1 MQNNIATAK
10 FLHFIALMILAGCMR
25 QLPDLQ
31 QKEQDLTLRYDEPAE
46 EWVEA
51 LPVGNGRLGAM
62 VFGNPS
68 REELQL
74 NEETVW
80 AGEPGNNINPETG
93 EAIPEIRRL
102 LDEEK
107 YAEAQEYA
115 NEHIQSTDNGMPYQ
129 PVGHLFLEFPGHD
142 DYSDYSRTLDLERAV
157 STSSYKV
164 GDVTYHRE
172 TFASFTD
179 DVIVMK
185 ISADQPGSINGNISF
200 SSPQEHQVRIG
211 EHEMEISGRTSD
223 HEGKEGKIR
232 FNTTLRAL
240 HGGGEIVPGDSTL
253 TVENADELTLFISIG
268 TNFKSYNDLSGNA
281 AQVAADHLQ
290 SVLQKEYDELLR
302 DHIEFYQSYF
312 DRVDLYLGET
322 EAAQKA
328 TDVRVQDFATANDP
342 QLAALYFQF
351 GRYLLIS
358 SSQPG
363 GQPPTLQGIW
373 NSHMMPPWDS
383 KYTQNINAEM
393 NYWPAEVTNLSELHQ
408 PLFEMIRD
416 LSVTGRESAR
426 QTYNADGWVAH
437 HNTDLWRVTDPVDGA
452 YSWGLWPMAGPWY
465 NQHLYEH
472 YRFTGDTEF
481 IESFY
486 PVLKS
491 SSQFYLDE
499 LQPFPESVWMVVSPS
514 VSPENEYHYGEGK
527 RAAISSGVTMDNQ
540 LLFDLFTITQKT
552 ANLLDTDQ
560 EFVQQLE
567 EMKAKLPPMQI
578 GKHGQLQEW
587 IHDWDRPEDKHR
599 HVSHLYGLYPSNQ
612 ISPYRTPELFAAA
625 RQSLLYRGDVST
637 GWSMGWKVNLWAR
650 FLDGDHAYKLIQ
662 DQLSPSRQPDGSER
676 GGTYP
681 NLFDAHPPFQID
693 GNFGCTA
700 GIAEMLL
707 QSHDG
712 AIHVLPALPTAW
724 NKGYVKGLKA
734 RGGFEMDLEWNDG
747 RVNTIWI
754 TSELGGNSRIRSYVP
769 LEGNGITKATGEN
782 PNPFYQVPVI
792 KEPIISPEA
801 EEVDLNLRDV
811 YLYDLETDPGK
822 TYVLK
827 AAEAHEN

>member
-1 MQNNIATAK
+1 MKNPVSTISLII
-10 FLHFIALMILAGCMR
+10 FLVILFLTGCN
-25 QLPDLQ
+25 QAEPTIQ
-31 QKEQDLTLRYDEPAE
+31 QKEQDLILRYDEPADD
-46 EWVEA
+46 WVEA
-51 LPVGNGRLGAM
+51 LPIGNGRLGAM
-62 VFGNPS
+62 VFGNPA

-102 LDEEK
+102 LNEGM

-115 NEHIQSTDNGMPYQ
+115 NQHIQSINDGMPYQ
-129 PVGHLFLEFPGHD
+129 PVGHLFIEFPGHD
-142 DYSDYSRTLDLERAV
+142 SYTNYSRSLDLKTAV
-157 STSSYKV
+157 SSSSYQV
-164 GDVTYHRE
+164 DGVTYHRE
-172 TFASFTD
+172 IFSSFTD
-179 DVIVMK
+179 DVMVMK
-185 ISADQPGSINGNISF
+185 ITADQPGSISSTLSF
-200 SSPQEHQVRIG
+200 SSPQEHEVSIG
-211 EHEMEISGRTSD
+211 ENEMEISGRSGD
-223 HEGKEGKIR
+223 HEGKEGKVR
-232 FNTTLRAL
+232 FNTVIRVLND
-240 HGGGEIVPGDSTL
+240 GGEITSGDSTL
-253 TVENADELTLFISIG
+253 AVQNADELTLFISIG
-268 TNFKSYNDLSGNA
+268 TNFKNYDDLS
-281 AQVAADHLQ
+281 ADPNQITSDYLEK
-290 SVLQKEYDELLR
+290 VLQKEYDDLLQN
-302 DHIEFYQSYF
+302 HIEFYQSYF
-312 DRVDLYLGET
+312 NRVDLYLGET
-322 EAAQKA
+322 DASQNS
-328 TDVRVQDFATANDP
+328 TDVRVEEFASADDP

-373 NSHMMPPWDS
+373 NHHMMPPWDS

-408 PLFEMIRD
+408 PLLDMIRD
-416 LSVTGRESAR
+416 LSVTGQESAR

-452 YSWGLWPMAGPWY
+452 HSWGLWPMAGAWY
-465 NQHLYEH
+465 NQHVYQH
-472 YRFTGDTEF
+472 YNFTGDSEF

-499 LQPFPESVWMVVSPS
+499 LQPFPENDWMVVSPS
-514 VSPENEYHYGEGK
+514 VSPENVYHYGDEK
-527 RAAISSGVTMDNQ
+527 SAAISLGVTMDNQ
-540 LLFDLFTITQKT
+540 LVFDLFTITQKT
-552 ANLLDTDQ
+552 ARLLGRDE
-560 EFVQQLE
+560 EFVRELE

-578 GKHGQLQEW
+578 GQYGQLQEW
-587 IHDWDRPEDKHR
+587 IYDWDDPEDDHR

-650 FLDGDHAYKLIQ
+650 LLDGDHAYKLIQ

-712 AIHVLPALPTAW
+712 AIHILPALPTAW
-724 NKGYVKGLKA
+724 DDGYIKGLRA
-734 RGGFEMDLEWNDG
+734 NGGFEVDIEWENGSAKRILLHSD
-747 RVNTIWI
+747 
-754 TSELGGNSRIRSYVP
+754 LGGNGRIRSYSP
-769 LEGNGITKATGEN
+769 LEGEGLTEASGEN
-782 PNPFYQVPVI
+782 PNPFYGVPQI
-792 KEPIISPEA
+792 KEPIISPQA
-801 EEVDLNLRDV
+801 EIPDLNIREV
-811 YLYDLETDPGK
+811 YLYDLNTEPDQ
-822 TYVLK
+822 TYILTS
-827 AAEAHEN
+827 ADSDEN

>member
-1 MQNNIATAK
+1 MSKPVFPTTLIL
-10 FLHFIALMILAGCMR
+10 FLVILFLTGCN
-25 QLPDLQ
+25 QTEPIIQ
-31 QKEQDLTLRYDEPAE
+31 QKEQDLILRYDEPAE
-46 EWVEA
+46 DWVEA
-51 LPVGNGRLGAM
+51 LPIGNGRLGAM
-62 VFGNPS
+62 VFGHPA

-102 LDEEK
+102 LNEGM

-115 NEHIQSTDNGMPYQ
+115 NQHVQSVNDGMPYQ
-129 PVGHLFLEFPGHD
+129 PVGHIFIEFPGHD
-142 DYSDYSRTLDLERAV
+142 SYTNYSRSLDLKTAV
-157 STSSYKV
+157 SSSSYQV
-164 GDVTYHRE
+164 DGVTYRRE
-172 TFASFTD
+172 VFSSFTD
-179 DVIVMK
+179 DVMLMK
-185 ISADQPGSINGNISF
+185 ITADQPGSISSTLSF
-200 SSPQEHQVRIG
+200 SSPQEHEVSIG
-211 EHEMEISGRTSD
+211 ENEMEISGRSGG
-223 HEGKEGKIR
+223 HEGKEGEIR
-232 FNTTLRAL
+232 FNTVIRVLND
-240 HGGGEIVPGDSTL
+240 GGEITSGDSTL
-253 TVENADELTLFISIG
+253 AVQNADELTLFISIG
-268 TNFKSYNDLSGNA
+268 TNFKNYDDLSGDPNQIASDYLENA
-281 AQVAADHLQ
+281 
-290 SVLQKEYDELLR
+290 LQKEYDDLLQG
-302 DHIEFYQSYF
+302 HIEFYQAYF
-312 DRVDLYLGET
+312 NRVDLYLGET
-322 EAAQKA
+322 DASQNS
-328 TDVRVQDFATANDP
+328 TDVRVEEFASADDP

-373 NSHMMPPWDS
+373 NHHMMPPWDS
-383 KYTQNINAEM
+383 KYTQNINTEM

-408 PLFEMIRD
+408 PLLDMIRD
-416 LSVTGRESAR
+416 LSVTGQESAR

-452 YSWGLWPMAGPWY
+452 HSWGLWPMAGAWY
-465 NQHLYEH
+465 NQHVYQH
-472 YRFTGDTEF
+472 YNFTGDSEF

-491 SSQFYLDE
+491 ASQFYLDE
-499 LQPFPESVWMVVSPS
+499 LQPFPENDWMVVSPS
-514 VSPENEYHYGEGK
+514 VSPENVYHYGDGK
-527 RAAISSGVTMDNQ
+527 SAAISLGVTMDNQ
-540 LLFDLFTITQKT
+540 LVFDLFTITQKT
-552 ANLLDTDQ
+552 ARLLNRDE
-560 EFVQQLE
+560 EFVRELE

-578 GKHGQLQEW
+578 GQYGQLQEW
-587 IHDWDRPEDKHR
+587 IYDWDDPEDDHR

-650 FLDGDHAYKLIQ
+650 LLDGDHAYKLIQ

-712 AIHVLPALPTAW
+712 AIHILPALPTAW
-724 NKGYVKGLKA
+724 DEGYVKGLRA
-734 RGGFEMDLEWNDG
+734 NGGFEVDIEWEKG
-747 RVNTIWI
+747 SAKRVLLH
-754 TSELGGNSRIRSYVP
+754 SDLGGNGLIRSYSP
-769 LEGNGITKATGEN
+769 LEGEGLVEASGDN
-782 PNPFYQVPVI
+782 PNPFYDVPQI
-792 KEPIISPEA
+792 KEPIISPKA
-801 EEVDLNLRDV
+801 EISDLNLREV
-811 YLYDLETDPGK
+811 YLYDLKTEPGQ
-822 TYVLK
+822 TYILTS
-827 AAEAHEN
+827 ADSDEN